1 MALER
6 IQIGDWECEP
16 QANRLTRGG
25 DVAELEPQVMDLL
38 LVFADRPGQVLT
50 KAEILEAVWGEVIVN
65 DDALSR
71 ALWKLRRALGDDA
84 KSPRYIETVPK
95 RGYRLIADV
104 SYPPSEAEVAALVA
118 HLKREDASGP
128 GLGRWRSAV
137 IVSIFAV
144 IGFAGTA
151 VLEGWF
157 TGASDLPPV
166 QASSSHPA
174 DDRLRRAD
182 AFYAQYDRA
191 QNASARQ
198 LYEAI
203 LAQDPENAA
212 ALAGLSNTIVQPV
225 IRWDGVPEGQPARG
239 SVVEALTLNAVD
251 SEAARAALDR
261 AEGLARRATQLDSG
275 HARAWRALG
284 LALSAQREFQAAR
297 AAYDRALVIEPDD
310 WGSLINM
317 SELAR
322 FQGDPELS
330 DSYMEQA
337 FEAMQRRYSEDEA
350 MVRPWQSAIG
360 LIIAARKR
368 EAGALSEAELW
379 YRRVLALD
387 PLNREAVSGLAG
399 LLRRAGDTS
408 EADALCAD
416 LERRSGDVCE
426 QPGG

>member
-6 IQIGDWECEP
+6 IQIGDWECQP
-16 QANRLTRGG
+16 QANRLTHG
-25 DVAELEPQVMDLL
+25 DTVAELEPQVMDLL
-38 LVFADRPGQVLT
+38 LVFADRPGEVLT
-50 KAEILEAVWGEVIVN
+50 KTEIIEAVWGEVIVN

-104 SYPPSEAEVAALVA
+104 SYPPSAAEVAALVA
-118 HLKREDASGP
+118 HMQGEDSSGQ
-128 GLGRWRSAV
+128 GFGRWRAAV

-157 TGASDLPPV
+157 TRASDPPPV
-166 QASSSHPA
+166 QATSSVPE

-198 LYEAI
+198 LYEAV
-203 LAQDPENAA
+203 LAQDPDNAA

-225 IRWDGVPEGQPARG
+225 IRWDGVPDGESPRR
-239 SVVEALTLNAVD
+239 SVVEALASNAVD
-251 SEAARAALDR
+251 SQAARAALDR
-261 AEGLARRATQLDSG
+261 AEGLARRAAELDPG

-284 LALSAQREFQAAR
+284 LALSAQREFAAAR
-297 AAYDRALVIEPDD
+297 DAYDRALVIEPND

-322 FQGDPELS
+322 LHGELALS
-330 DSYMEQA
+330 DAYLEQA

-350 MVRPWQSAIG
+350 QVRPWQSATG
-360 LIIAARKR
+360 LIIASRKR

-379 YRRVLALD
+379 YRRVLSLD
-387 PLNREAVSGLAG
+387 PLNQDAVSGLAD
-399 LLRRAGDTS
+399 LLRVSGDAAAA
-408 EADALCAD
+408 EALCAD
-416 LERRSGDVCE
+416 LERRTGDGCLPVE
-426 QPGG
+426 D

>member
-6 IQIGDWECEP
+6 IQIGDWESEP
-16 QANRLTRGG
+16 QANRLTRGD

-38 LVFADRPGQVLT
+38 LVFADRPGEVLT
-50 KAEILEAVWGEVIVN
+50 KAEIIEAVWGEVIVN

-118 HLKREDASGP
+118 HLKGEDASDR

-137 IVSIFAV
+137 IVSIFTV
-144 IGFAGTA
+144 IGFAGSA
-151 VLEGWF
+151 ILDGWF
-157 TGASDLPPV
+157 TGASDLPAV
-166 QASSSHPA
+166 QATSSVPV
-174 DDRLRRAD
+174 DVRLRRAD

-198 LYEAI
+198 LYEAV
-203 LAQDPENAA
+203 LAQDPDNAA

-251 SEAARAALDR
+251 SEAARATLER
-261 AEGLARRATQLDSG
+261 AEGLARRATELDPG

-284 LALSAQREFQAAR
+284 LALSAQREFDAAR
-297 AAYDRALVIEPDD
+297 AAYDRALVIEPND

-322 FQGDPELS
+322 FQGEPELS
-330 DSYMEQA
+330 DAYMEQA

-360 LIIAARKR
+360 LIIAGRKL

-387 PLNREAVSGLAG
+387 PLNREAVSGLAD

-416 LERRSGDVCE
+416 LERRSGEECE